1 MTTTTTPTAPT
12 FRHFTRSDWD
22 AFAGAEAL
30 AGDLEPIAV
39 EGTFT
44 LGAQRDWFVVLYATG
59 GCLVVEGDPQTE
71 YGGYCLDR
79 AFANPVEAE
88 AWFRKEVGAPAH
100 LLDFLTAGFA
110 RV

>member
-1 MTTTTTPTAPT
+1 MTTTAAPIAPT
-12 FRHFTRSDWD
+12 FRPFTRTDWD
-22 AFAGAEAL
+22 AFAGAEVF
-30 AGDLEPIAV
+30 AGDVEPIAA

-44 LGAQRDWFVVLYATG
+44 LGAGRNWFVVLDATG

-71 YGGYCLDR
+71 HGGYCLDR
-79 AFANPVEAE
+79 AFTTPAEAE
-88 AWFRKEVGAPAH
+88 AWFRTEVGAPAH